1 MFKRKISKWPTK
13 YQWTQFFKVLNKKE
27 KAVFFILLILFLS
40 SSIFLFL
47 NFYFKNTE
55 PVAAK
60 GGTFIEGLIGQ
71 PRFINPVYANSDV
84 DRDLVQLL
92 FSGLMKYDENMNI
105 VPDLAERYEIEEE
118 GEIYKFYLKENLFW
132 QDNKPITADDVVFTI
147 QTIQNP
153 DFKSPLQAN
162 WVGIEVEKINDFT
175 VKFTLR
181 KPYAAFLENCTIKI
195 IPKHI
200 WNNITAENFPFE
212 SYHLNPIG
220 SGPYKLKDFKKSN
233 SNQIISFTL
242 VQNPLYFGKKPYIS
256 KIKFLFF
263 NNEDDLIKA
272 VQKKE
277 IKAFSLASDEKIN
290 NNWKNYSF
298 SMPRY
303 FSVFFNQEKSK
314 VLAEKNVR
322 LALNYAVNKKEISDQ
337 IIDSPI
343 LPEIY
348 GFNPPSEVYQFDQEK
363 AKALLEKAGFKE
375 NNGVREKTISKDPA
389 FTFKSKLSNGS
400 QGKEVTE
407 LQKCLAKFEDI
418 YPNGQISGYFGTQTE
433 EAVIKFQEKY
443 YEDILKPAG
452 LVKGTGTVGAGTR
465 EKLNEVCFEVPD
477 EVIKLEFAL
486 ITVNQPQLIR
496 VAEILKEQWK
506 QIGVSVEIQTYVPFQ
521 LEQDFIKSRAYE
533 ALLFGEVLGAI
544 PDPFP
549 FWHSTQ
555 VKDPGLNLALYNNE
569 KADKLLEENRKSS
582 DPAVRAEKLEA
593 FQEILIGDAPG
604 IFLYSPDYIYSVSK
618 EIKGIN
624 GQKITNP
631 SKRFS
636 GIENWYIKTKRSWKV
651 EE

>member
-1 MFKRKISKWPTK
+1 MFKKDNLKWPTG
-13 YQWTQFFKVLNKKE
+13 YQWRQFFKILNKKE
-27 KAVFFILLILFLS
+27 KIVFLVFFILFLS
-40 SSIFLFL
+40 SLTFLFL
-47 NFYFKNTE
+47 NFYFRNTE

-60 GGTFIEGLIGQ
+60 GGTFVEGVIGQ
-71 PRFINPVYANSDV
+71 PRFINPAYANSDV
-84 DRDLVQLL
+84 DRDLVQLI
-92 FSGLMKYDENMNI
+92 FSGLMKYDENLNI
-105 VPDLAERYEIEEE
+105 VPDLAERYETEGE

-132 QDNKPITADDVVFTI
+132 QDNKPITADDVIFTI

-162 WVGIEVEKINDFT
+162 WVGIEAEKINDLT

-181 KPYAAFLENCTIKI
+181 KPYGAFLENSTIGI
-195 IPKHI
+195 MPKHI

-220 SGPYKLKDFKKSN
+220 SGPYKLKDLKKNN
-233 SNQIISFTL
+233 SNQIASLTL
-242 VQNPLYFGKKPYIS
+242 IQNSLYSGKKPYIS
-256 KIKFLFF
+256 KIKFVFF
-263 NNEDDLIKA
+263 NNEEDLIKA

-277 IKAFSLASDEKIN
+277 IKAFSLASDGKIN
-290 NNWKNYSF
+290 NNWENYSF

-303 FSVFFNQEKSK
+303 FGVFFNQEKSK
-314 VLAEKNVR
+314 VLAEKDVR
-322 LALNYAVNKKEISDQ
+322 LALNYAVNKKEISEQ
-337 IIDSPI
+337 VIDSPI

-348 GFNPPSEVYQFDQEK
+348 GFNPPSEIYQFDPEK
-363 AKALLEKAGFKE
+363 AKTILEEAGFKD
-375 NNGVREKTISKDPA
+375 NGGIREKIISKNPA

-418 YPNGQISGYFGTQTE
+418 YPNGQISGYFGAQTE

-443 YEDILKPAG
+443 YEDVLKPSG
-452 LVKGTGTVGAGTR
+452 LSKGTGTVGASTR
-465 EKLNEVCFEVPD
+465 EKLNEICFEVPD
-477 EVIKLEFAL
+477 EVMKLEFAL
-486 ITVNQPQLIR
+486 ITVNQPQLIK

-506 QIGVSVEIQTYVPFQ
+506 QIGAAVEIQTYVPFQ
-521 LEQDFIKSRAYE
+521 LEQDFIKSRGYE
-533 ALLFGEVLGAI
+533 ALLFGEVLGAV

-593 FQEILIGDAPG
+593 FQEILIKDAPC
-604 IFLYSPDYIYSVSK
+604 IFLYSPNYIYSISK
-618 EIKGIN
+618 EIKGVN
-624 GQKITNP
+624 AQKITSP
-631 SKRFS
+631 SKRFV
-636 GIENWYIKTKRSWKV
+636 GIENWYIKTKRSWK
-651 EE
+651 